1 MLFIVPACFVIEY
14 VLLMFSVP
22 LQFAQ
27 TRFMLFRQAHANQQ
41 STLVDVPCSKLVCSS
56 VHVKF
61 ACTFMN
67 NNFTANAF
75 CAFFRQMTRDSAPAD
90 IWAIPP
96 PFESGN
102 FGRES
107 QLGGG
112 TRTPGTFSL
121 KRSGSYPRTPDLKV
135 SYSGHSSVLASTPAW
150 RSDSGASNASL
161 SRRKAPGSDLFPRK
175 PGPWIPAT
183 KHRHAITGCAPNG
196 LRLFGPAPSMLL
208 SGDKKKQRDLAL
220 RQQLNRL
227 QSDILDFETANMSAN
242 GFDHGPSKSMAALG
256 AAHGRMNSDLREMQQ
271 VVEQRCAS
279 RWAPGLGR
287 RRPGQNQMNRRA
299 LASSRAILTPLSEQV
314 APPSGSWDLPSDF

>member
-1 MLFIVPACFVIEY
+1 
-14 VLLMFSVP
+14 MFAVP
-22 LQFAQ
+22 L
-27 TRFMLFRQAHANQQ
+27 LFTLMPLQLTVLQCVLANQHALNLFQ
-41 STLVDVPCSKLVCSS
+41 MYPEATASCPVLTYVN
-56 VHVKF
+56 F
-61 ACTFMN
+61 ALEFITS
-67 NNFTANAF
+67 TANAF
-75 CAFFRQMTRDSAPAD
+75 VRAFQTHMTRDSAVSD

-102 FGRES
+102 FGKEP

-112 TRTPGTFSL
+112 GNRTPGNSSL

-135 SYSGHSSVLASTPAW
+135 SYSGHSSVLASTPVW
-150 RSDSGASNASL
+150 RSESGASNASL

-208 SGDKKKQRDLAL
+208 SNDKKKQRDLAL
-220 RQQLNRL
+220 QQQLNRL
-227 QSDILDFETANMSAN
+227 QSDILDFEAANMSAN
-242 GFDHGPSKSMAALG
+242 GFDHGPSKSMAALA

-271 VVEQRCAS
+271 IVEQRCAS

-287 RRPGQNQMNRRA
+287 RKPGQNQVNRRA
-299 LASSRAILTPLSEQV
+299 LASSRAILTPLSEQ
-314 APPSGSWDLPSDF
+314 AALPSGTWDLPPDF